1 MQTLPKASSPT
12 SKLLRNLDIST
23 AHPLASVLLPDPV
36 DTDCEIR
43 DYQVLGSYNLLD
55 SQAPT
60 IAIPGQPRIWQ
71 EPSLPLQISPDCG
84 YTFIDQ
90 NAWRCQE
97 SPLEP
102 LFRSISVTQQLLGNT
117 SFSLSEQ
124 QIDVVTDRNNLR
136 KLNAMVRSMRSN
148 ETLTPNKRRE
158 FRIDAQLAPNGRT
171 LLLTRYSDQ
180 LRQMISPGDAGY
192 GTNFEHATTSN
203 YTPILTSNRGQSG
216 CKKFTPTSYHRV
228 AKYRL
233 ADLNLLV
240 RYEVDAVQ
248 HASSVDDLPTFEQL
262 SLEQK
267 TVETQKHSTLDHI
280 VSGILVPQDRV
291 MELKTGKLKW
301 VQIFPQLYFSQT
313 SMLKV
318 GVHQNGIFSK
328 VEDHPIDENYNGRAV
343 ESRQNLL
350 DDLRFLVPLLKQ
362 MKQACQQQKRLGKP
376 LAFFWSGAG
385 PLQLYEIKH
394 VKQAHILPEDVLE
407 SL

>member
-1 MQTLPKASSPT
+1 MQPLPKSFSPA
-12 SKLLRNLDIST
+12 SKLLRDLDVST
-23 AHPLASVLLPDPV
+23 THPLASILLPDPV

-55 SQAPT
+55 SRTPM

-71 EPSLPLQISPDCG
+71 EPNLPLQLSPDCG
-84 YTFIDQ
+84 FTFIDQ

-97 SPLEP
+97 SSLEP

-117 SFSLSEQ
+117 SSPLPEQ

-148 ETLTPNKRRE
+148 EMLAPSKRRE

-180 LRQMISPGDAGY
+180 LRQMISPDDAGY
-192 GTNFEHATTSN
+192 GTNFEHATTSK
-203 YTPILTSNRGQSG
+203 YTPILTPTHEQSG
-216 CKKFTPTSYHRV
+216 RKKFTPTSYHRV

-248 HASSVDDLPTFEQL
+248 QAPSVDNLLTFEQL

-267 TVETQKHSTLDHI
+267 TIETRKHSTLGHI
-280 VSGILVPQDRV
+280 VSGTLVPQDCV

-301 VQIFPQLYFSQT
+301 
-313 SMLKV
+313 
-318 GVHQNGIFSK
+318 
-328 VEDHPIDENYNGRAV
+328 
-343 ESRQNLL
+343 
-350 DDLRFLVPLLKQ
+350 
-362 MKQACQQQKRLGKP
+362 
-376 LAFFWSGAG
+376 
-385 PLQLYEIKH
+385 
-394 VKQAHILPEDVLE
+394 
-407 SL
+407 